1 MARKIK
7 KRNTSSINL
16 TDSDISTLIYA
27 LSIMPSFDLDVPEVQ
42 QEINFQLCKSA
53 TLKFANNSPN
63 LTLNEYRVVLSSLQ
77 GLVLICQGELTA
89 DGISLAEVQ
98 KYFFSANKL
107 LATFEK
113 ILNN

>member
-7 KRNTSSINL
+7 KRNTASIDL

-27 LSIMPSFDLDVPEVQ
+27 LSILPSFDLDVPEVQ
-42 QEINFQLCKSA
+42 QDINFQLCQSA
-53 TLKFANNSPN
+53 ALKFSSHSPN

-89 DGISLAEVQ
+89 DGVSIAEAQ

>member
-1 MARKIK
+1 MAKKIK
-7 KRNTSSINL
+7 KRNTASINL
-16 TDSDISTLIYA
+16 TDSDVSTLIYA
-27 LSIMPSFDLDVPEVQ
+27 LSIMPSFDLEVPDIQ
-42 QEINFQLCKSA
+42 REINSQLCKSA
-53 TLKFANNSPN
+53 ALKFTNNSPN

-89 DGISLAEVQ
+89 DGVSLSEVQ
-98 KYFFSANKL
+98 KYYFSANKL